1 MKKTIKNTEIL
12 ATANKEWGFWGT
24 AERNGYDAELT
35 WKAAS
40 NFLIAAF
47 DLTAEQ
53 ARDVLDARFGRHL
66 ADDLSFI
73 KGTLTE
79 KAITAHLKLRIADAG
94 WRENFESAITEV
106 TGKTFSRRAPI
117 TKDDIFT
124 LIAQRHLNIET
135 LETRK
140 SDGLDF
146 HDVAVWSIKDALD
159 AAFEAGRKAGK

>member
-1 MKKTIKNTEIL
+1 MKNIEIL
-12 ATANKEWGFWGT
+12 PTENKEWGFWGT

-40 NFLIAAF
+40 KFLIAEF
-47 DLTAEQ
+47 DLNAEQ

-79 KAITAHLKLRIADAG
+79 KTITAHLKLRISDAG
-94 WRENFESAITEV
+94 WRENFENAITEV
-106 TGKTFSRRAPI
+106 TGKTFPRRAPP
-117 TKDDIFT
+117 TKDEIFT

-146 HDVAVWSIKDALD
+146 HDVAVWCIKDALD
-159 AAFEAGRKAGK
+159 AAFEAGRKARK